1 MVAAQQELIAV
12 FRNDTLQVKQAV
24 WRGGLAAFW
33 PAFTAFVGGST
44 AAFSPAFTAFA
55 GGSTA
60 FVLRLT

>member
-33 PAFTAFVGGST
+33 PAFTAF
-44 AAFSPAFTAFA
+44 A